1 MEILEN
7 MKQTIEKL
15 VELIGFEDISVSADE
30 KGNRISVMIGDVKF
44 YKKSLPDAVFDLNH
58 LAKLIAKKNN
68 WEPSIIDI
76 NNYLL
81 ERQELILELAR
92 AAARKVAATQEE
104 IVLPPMNAYERR
116 IIHTELA
123 GRPDLKTESS
133 GEGRERCVVVKPI

>member
-1 MEILEN
+1 MR
-7 MKQTIEKL
+7 QTIEKL
-15 VELIGFEDISVSADE
+15 ISIIGFEDVSISADSE
-30 KGNRISVMIGDVKF
+30 ASRISIMIGDVKF
-44 YKKSLPDAVFDLNH
+44 YKKNLPNLVFDLNH
-58 LAKLIAKKNN
+58 LAKLIAKRNEQ
-68 WEPSIIDI
+68 EPPIIDI

-92 AAARKVAATQEE
+92 AAARKVAATKEE

-133 GEGRERCVVVKPI
+133 GEGKERYVVVKPI